1 MNFLLSLNKKYILFF
16 TFLISFLFFILFF
29 FKYYTSN
36 NNVNL
41 SNVVLSSADIIEPRF
56 AINGINQKI
65 FVTAKEGNFIDDNK
79 ILLKKN
85 VVFKSNNFSIKT
97 DNVMFNRLDQT
108 ATSNSK
114 SFLSKK

>member
-1 MNFLLSLNKKYILFF
+1 M
-16 TFLISFLFFILFF
+16 
-29 FKYYTSN
+29 
-36 NNVNL
+36 

-97 DNVMFNRLDQT
+97 DNVMFNRLEQT

-114 SFLSKK
+114 SFFKSKNTNISSEGFNIYDNGNKIKFNGNSIIIIK